1 MAIPTCRA
9 SSSARRLFKSASAW
23 PSRPSSGSFLPPVSR
38 FHSSKVSFEIFPFT
52 RSSANLRRCAWLLN
66 GMVFILLL
74 GRDRLQAAFPDGGDD
89 GRRGEESDQ
98 GSCRLRMFGARR
110 DAGGK
115 HGDFLDLGR
124 QRSDV
129 GDSRRALSLV

>member
-1 MAIPTCRA
+1 
-9 SSSARRLFKSASAW
+9 
-23 PSRPSSGSFLPPVSR
+23 
-38 FHSSKVSFEIFPFT
+38 
-52 RSSANLRRCAWLLN
+52 
-66 GMVFILLL
+66 MVFILLL

-98 GSCRLRMFGARR
+98 RSCRLRMFAARR

-129 GDSRRALSLV
+129 VDARHGQQLADLLKADLGVAARDRGADGRADDPRALAHHLIGDAESLKELGGHVDAAGAGGIRD